1 MRGDRKLPSVCWAML
16 RVVAGSE
23 RDRLREA
30 PIRKVASGNLVFGT
44 SGFDPKGLALDQGFG
59 LWDVGYGA

>member
-1 MRGDRKLPSVCWAML
+1 ML